1 MMTRLGLVLLRLLHR
16 LLPAAALGRLG
27 AGLGGLL
34 YALAGSRRRVGETN
48 LRLCFPELP
57 AGEREAL
64 LRRHFRAL
72 GRSLMLETVS
82 WWGDRRQLERLVRL
96 EGLEHLGPHL
106 GRPLILLAPHF
117 IGLNIGGVRVT
128 AELAPIVSIY
138 TRIRDP
144 RMDSLM
150 LRART
155 RFVAREREGSGERSE
170 MYARNDGI
178 KPVLRAMKR
187 GLPLYYLP
195 DMDFGTRD
203 AVFVPFFGVPAAT
216 VTGLARLA
224 RAAGAAVVPCVTR
237 QTDSGYVT
245 RFYPAWTDFPGG
257 DVEADTRLMNAFIE
271 ARVREMPEQ
280 YFWLHQRFKSR
291 PPGEAGLYD

>member
-1 MMTRLGLVLLRLLHR
+1 MMTRLGLAFMRLLHR
-16 LLPAAALGRLG
+16 LLPPAVLGRLG
-27 AGLGGLL
+27 EGLGGLL
-34 YALAGSRRRVGETN
+34 YALAGSRRRVGDTN
-48 LRLCFPELP
+48 LRLCFPELS
-57 AGEREAL
+57 ADERESL

-82 WWGDRRQLERLVRL
+82 WWGDRRQLEDLVRM
-96 EGLEHLGPHL
+96 EGLEHLTPHR

-117 IGLNIGGVRVT
+117 VGLNIGGVRVT

-144 RMDSLM
+144 RMDRLM
-150 LRART
+150 LHART
-155 RFVAREREGSGERSE
+155 RFVAREKEGGDERSE
-170 MYARNDGI
+170 MYARNDGV

-203 AVFVPFFGVPAAT
+203 AVFVPFFGVPTAT

-224 RAAGAAVVPCVTR
+224 KAAGAAVVPCVTR

-257 DVEADTRLMNAFIE
+257 DVETDTRRMNAFIE
-271 ARVREMPEQ
+271 ERVREMPEQ

-291 PPGEAGLYD
+291 PPGGAPVYD

>member
-1 MMTRLGLVLLRLLHR
+1 MTRLGLAFMRLLHR
-16 LLPAAALGRLG
+16 LLPPAVLGRLG
-27 AGLGGLL
+27 EGLGGLL
-34 YALAGSRRRVGETN
+34 YALAGSRRRVGDTN
-48 LRLCFPELP
+48 LRLCFPELS
-57 AGEREAL
+57 ADERESL

-82 WWGDRRQLERLVRL
+82 WWGDRRQLEDLVRM
-96 EGLEHLGPHL
+96 EGLEHLTPHR

-117 IGLNIGGVRVT
+117 VGLNIGGVRVT

-144 RMDSLM
+144 RMDRLM
-150 LRART
+150 LHART
-155 RFVAREREGSGERSE
+155 RFVAREKEGGDERSE
-170 MYARNDGI
+170 MYARNDGV

-203 AVFVPFFGVPAAT
+203 AVFVPFFGVPTAT

-224 RAAGAAVVPCVTR
+224 KAAGAAVVPCVTR

-257 DVEADTRLMNAFIE
+257 DVETDTRRMNAFIE
-271 ARVREMPEQ
+271 ERVREMPEQ

-291 PPGEAGLYD
+291 PPGGAPVYD

>member
-1 MMTRLGLVLLRLLHR
+1 MTTRLGLGLLWLLHR
-16 LLPAAALGRLG
+16 LLPVAVLGRLG
-27 AGLGGLL
+27 AGLGSLL
-34 YALAGSRRRVGETN
+34 YSLAGSRRRVGETN
-48 LRLCFPELP
+48 LRLCFPEWS

-64 LRRHFRAL
+64 LRRHFHAL

-82 WWGDRRQLERLVRL
+82 WWGDRRQLEDLVRL
-96 EGLEHLGPHL
+96 EGLEHLAPHL

-117 IGLNIGGVRVT
+117 VGLNIGGVRVT

-144 RMDSLM
+144 RMDRLM
-150 LRART
+150 LHART
-155 RFVAREREGSGERSE
+155 RFVAREKEGGSERSE
-170 MYARNDGI
+170 MYARNDGV

-224 RAAGAAVVPCVTR
+224 KAAGAAVVPCVTR
-237 QTDSGYVT
+237 QTESGYVT
-245 RFYPAWTDFPGG
+245 RFHPAWTDFPGG
-257 DVEADTRLMNAFIE
+257 DVAADTRRMNAFIE
-271 ARVREMPEQ
+271 DRVREMPEQ

-291 PPGEAGLYD
+291 PPGAAPLYD